1 MQSFRKTQFTMKNI
15 LLISFSLVTFL
26 AHSQWPN
33 SADKKLAIRQT
44 KGYQGISKTEI
55 DDAENTFL
63 VMKDNTYVSK
73 SSPWDTHFV
82 GNYFQKLDK
91 QGITQWNT
99 DSTRIVCNEYKMI
112 SDKDGGLYILYYKS
126 NLINGDYHFWDYQLN
141 CTHINKSGVKDWNTV
156 LEKHVTSV
164 LGTSISTGILSIDL
178 DAELKPVIYLTQ
190 NGLLRIQKLDKNGKK
205 IDDKTIGQ
213 KIDFGSGLFYSSYLN
228 KTKSLVYFYSKNID
242 NNTQQTIF
250 TKRNEN
256 WEVTLN
262 KEVPIKWISD
272 SYVFTDSSENYY
284 VLQNVY
290 DTYPNYYQKLS
301 KISLNGDVI
310 FSNKRL
316 SEKTNVGFR
325 RYNYYFDSQNNL
337 NLYLTF
343 ENGFE
348 TKIDYLKVSSIGDI
362 VSNKELNT
370 LSSRASE
377 SKKFVSSFFET
388 NYGLS
393 FTKQGNLLMSWTKQG
408 KDLQELYISKFD
420 LDGNM
425 LWKEDKLIGK
435 DTSIFS
441 VQNLITD
448 KNSLNT
454 FYSTGKMLFSGTPIH
469 STNFYIN
476 KLSENGNFNE
486 LKAETSN
493 KICINDEINI
503 KIQPEGTYEKDNQ
516 YKVFLSDAK
525 GSFSTQTQIAVGNE
539 TEFKIPKIPNLT
551 EGTFKIKIVSSNPV
565 VEINNP
571 LDLKVSR
578 LPTLILTQ
586 SDKVYR
592 NDSTLIKFDMIGSLP
607 FKLKLWDDKEYSI
620 TSNSFER
627 YLKPTQ
633 SGDYTVK
640 SFSDANCFGGSLTFK
655 ITLLEPLS
663 AEENADLVKI
673 YPNYQTQTLELFFA
687 ENVAS
692 NFHLSM
698 FSMKGEKLLERSEL
712 TQSIDLKPLSHGIY
726 IIKGFHNGRYFT
738 KKFMLEKF

>member
-1 MQSFRKTQFTMKNI
+1 MKNI
-15 LLISFSLVTFL
+15 LLITLSLVTFI
-26 AHSQWPN
+26 AHAQWPN
-33 SADKKLAIRQT
+33 SVDKKLVIRQT
-44 KGYQGISKTEI
+44 KSYQGISKIEI
-55 DDAENTFL
+55 DDAGNTFL
-63 VMKDNTYVSK
+63 VIKDNTYVSK

-91 QGITQWNT
+91 QGVPQWNI

-112 SDKDGGLYILYYKS
+112 NDKNGGLYIIYYKS

-141 CTHINKSGVKDWNTV
+141 CTHINKNGVKDWDTV

-164 LGTSISTGILSIDL
+164 LGTSESTGILSIDL

-190 NGLLRIQKLDKNGKK
+190 NGLLRIQKLDKNGNK

-213 KIDFGSGLFYSSYLN
+213 KIDFGSGSFYSNYLN

-242 NNTQQTIF
+242 NTNQQTIF
-250 TKRNEN
+250 SKRNEN

-272 SYVFTDSSENYY
+272 SYVFNDSTENYY
-284 VLQNVY
+284 ILQNIY
-290 DTYPNYYQKLS
+290 DTYPNYYQKLT
-301 KISLNGDVI
+301 KISANGDVI

-337 NLYLTF
+337 NLYLIF

-348 TKIDYLKVSSIGDI
+348 AKIDYLKVSSIGDI
-362 VSNKELNT
+362 VSNKELNA

-377 SKKFVSSFFET
+377 SKKFVSSFFEN

-393 FTKQGNLLMSWTKQG
+393 FTKQGNLLMSWTKQD

-425 LWKEDKLIGK
+425 LWKDDKLIGR
-435 DTSIFS
+435 DSTIISVLSSI
-441 VQNLITD
+441 NAN
-448 KNSLNT
+448 NSINT
-454 FYSTGKMLFSGTPIH
+454 FYSTGKFENSNRPPH

-476 KLSENGNFNE
+476 RLSENGNFNE
-486 LKAETSN
+486 LIAETSY
-493 KICINDEINI
+493 KICTNDEINI

-525 GSFSTQTQIAVGNE
+525 GNFSNQTQISVSNQ
-539 TEFKIPKIPNLT
+539 TDIKIPMIPNLT
-551 EGTFKIKIVSSNPV
+551 EETYKIKVVSSNPV
-565 VEINNP
+565 VEISTP
-571 LDLKVSR
+571 LDLKVSK

-586 SDKVYR
+586 TEKLYR
-592 NDSTLIKFDMIGSLP
+592 GDSTLIKFDMIGSLP

-620 TSNSFER
+620 TSNTFER

-633 SGDYTVK
+633 SGDYAVK
-640 SFSDANCFGGSLTFK
+640 SFSDANCFGVNLTFK

-663 AEENADLVKI
+663 AEHSADLVRI

-687 ENVAS
+687 ENLG
-692 NFHLSM
+692 NDFHLSM
-698 FSMKGEKLLERSEL
+698 FSMRGEKILEKSEL
-712 TQSIDLKPLSHGIY
+712 TQSIDLKPLNHGIY

-738 KKFMLEKF
+738 KKFMLEKL

>member
-1 MQSFRKTQFTMKNI
+1 MKYI
-15 LLISFSLVTFL
+15 LLITLSLVTFI
-26 AHSQWPN
+26 AHAQWPN
-33 SADKKLAIRQT
+33 SADKRLTIRQT
-44 KGYQGISKTEI
+44 KNYQIISKTET
-55 DDAENTFL
+55 DNTGNTFL
-63 VMKDNTYVSK
+63 VMRDNIYNSR
-73 SSPWDTHFV
+73 SNPSDTHYFW
-82 GNYFQKLDK
+82 NYFQKLDK
-91 QGITQWNT
+91 QGVPQWNL
-99 DSTRIVCNEYKMI
+99 DSTKVLCDEYKMLN
-112 SDKDGGLYILYYKS
+112 DKDGGIYILSYITTFP
-126 NLINGDYHFWDYQLN
+126 NNFALGRDTQVN
-141 CTHINKSGVKDWNTV
+141 CTYFNKNGIKVWSTL
-156 LEKHVTSV
+156 LEQFKPIYTTTK
-164 LGTSISTGILSIDL
+164 LLSIDFDENL
-178 DAELKPVIYLTQ
+178 QPIIYTITSDSI
-190 NGLLRIQKLDKNGKK
+190 RIQKLDRNGNK
-205 IDDKTIGQ
+205 IANTTTSQKSDIGSAELYH
-213 KIDFGSGLFYSSYLN
+213 ISYLN
-228 KTKSLVYFYSKNID
+228 KTKSFAYFKYD
-242 NNTQQTIF
+242 TNNPQKTIF
-250 TKRNEN
+250 SKRNEN
-256 WEVTLN
+256 WEIILS
-262 KEVPIKWISD
+262 KEVPIKWVSD
-272 SYVFTDSSENYY
+272 SYVFNDSTENYY
-284 VLQNVY
+284 ILQNVY
-290 DTYPNYYQKLS
+290 DTYPNYYQKLT
-301 KISLNGDVI
+301 KISPNGEVI

-337 NLYLTF
+337 NLYLIL

-348 TKIDYLKVSSIGDI
+348 AKIDYLKISSIGDI

-377 SKKFVSSFFET
+377 SKKFVSSFFEN

-420 LDGNM
+420 LEGNM

-441 VQNLITD
+441 VQNTITD

-493 KICINDEINI
+493 KICTNDEINI

-551 EGTFKIKIVSSNPV
+551 EGTYKIKIVSSSPV

-586 SDKVYR
+586 SDKIYR

-607 FKLKLWDDKEYSI
+607 FKLILWDDKEYSI

-633 SGDYTVK
+633 SGDYAAK
-640 SFSDANCFGGSLTFK
+640 YFSDANCFGGSLTFK

-663 AEENADLVKI
+663 AEENADLVRI

-698 FSMKGEKLLERSEL
+698 YSMKGEKILESSKL
-712 TQSIDLKPLSHGIY
+712 TQRIDLKPLNHGIY
-726 IIKGFHNGRYFT
+726 IIKGFYNGRYFT